1 MAQLLTLSRA
11 AQLIGVTR
19 GDLQK
24 KIRDGDL
31 AAYDGLV
38 DGADLQRVY
47 PDLRLEETGAFE
59 RVTQI
64 KEQAFSRRMRERLL
78 PSQEVLAQRLFA
90 QGQELDSLPRAGR
103 RVGGWVLRVH
113 RGSPRGCHWC
123 QSPTKKAGRR

>member
-64 KEQAFSRRMRERLL
+64 KEQAFSRRMRWANPCSTRK
-78 PSQEVLAQRLFA
+78 SSAR
-90 QGQELDSLPRAGR
+90 
-103 RVGGWVLRVH
+103 
-113 RGSPRGCHWC
+113 
-123 QSPTKKAGRR
+123 